1 MAQPKT
7 LTEAREVLAAA
18 LEREMALQAEVAAFA
33 TVRAEFESQLA
44 EKLEAI
50 VALDLSNKDLS
61 AQLSQLQEECA
72 ALRTAATMAETKVT
86 EAVSSIGVPPVVIA
100 SQPYQAPTKNELWAE
115 YHKLPVEARNAFYK
129 ANRDAMRD

>member
-18 LEREMALQAEVAAFA
+18 LERETALQAEVAAFA

-44 EKLEAI
+44 EKREALA
-50 VALDLSNKDLS
+50 ALDLSNKDFI
-61 AQLSQLQEECA
+61 AQISQLQEECA

-86 EAVSSIGVPPVVIA
+86 EAVASLGVPPVA
-100 SQPYQAPTKNELWAE
+100 LAEESKPAPTKAELWAQ